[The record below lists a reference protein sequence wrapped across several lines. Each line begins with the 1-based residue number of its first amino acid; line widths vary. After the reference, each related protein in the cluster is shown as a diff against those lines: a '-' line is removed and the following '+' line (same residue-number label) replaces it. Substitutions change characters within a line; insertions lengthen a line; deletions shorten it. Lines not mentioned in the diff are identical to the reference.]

1 MAAPF
6 PSDHCWVMNIPPQQQ
21 WIGPVV
27 RTAVELNWQEAT
39 RTAIAQ
45 QGDDSLVSEMM
56 ERAIDRTVNRLADG
70 GPIGVEDT
78 RTVLRHFYRLEVR
91 RRRDASKRLSYPGS
105 ALESTPDITAAN
117 DFAHV
122 EAELD
127 LEAMLRDT
135 RPELRIALL
144 MRYGSCAR
152 WSEVADRMSTTE
164 DAVRKSCRR
173 ELKRIRQRLGIS
185 DRST

>member
-6 PSDHCWVMNIPPQQQ
+6 PSDHCWVMKIPPQHQ

-78 RTVLRHFYRLEVR
+78 CTILRHFYSLEVR

-105 ALESTPDITAAN
+105 ALESMPDITAAN
-117 DFAHV
+117 DFTHA
-122 EAELD
+122 EAKLD

-135 RPELRIALL
+135 RPEVRIALL

-152 WSEVADRMSTTE
+152 WSEVADRMATTE

-173 ELKRIRQRLGIS
+173 ELKRIRQRLGIP

>member
-1 MAAPF
+1 MK
-6 PSDHCWVMNIPPQQQ
+6 IPPQQQ

-70 GPIGVEDT
+70 GPIGVEDACT
-78 RTVLRHFYRLEVR
+78 ILRHFYSLEVR

-105 ALESTPDITAAN
+105 ALESMPDITAAN
-117 DFAHV
+117 DFTHA
-122 EAELD
+122 EAKLD

-135 RPELRIALL
+135 RPEVRIALL

-152 WSEVADRMSTTE
+152 WSEVADRMATTE

-173 ELKRIRQRLGIS
+173 ELKRIRQRLGIP

>member
-6 PSDHCWVMNIPPQQQ
+6 PSDHCWVMSIPPQQQ

-27 RTAVELNWQEAT
+27 RTAVEMYWQEAT
-39 RTAIAQ
+39 RAAIARL
-45 QGDDSLVSEMM
+45 GDNSFVSEMM
-56 ERAIDRTVNRLADG
+56 ERAIDRTVNHLAHG

-78 RTVLRHFYRLEVR
+78 REVLGHFYSLEVR
-91 RRRDASKRLSYPGS
+91 RRRDASKRLSYSGP
-105 ALESTPDITAAN
+105 ALESTPDIAAAN
-117 DFAHV
+117 DFTHV

-127 LEAMLRDT
+127 LEVMLRDT

-152 WSEVADRMSTTE
+152 WSEVADRMCMTE

-173 ELKRIRQRLGIS
+173 ELKRIRQKLGIP

>member
-6 PSDHCWVMNIPPQQQ
+6 PSDHCWVMSIPPQQQ

-27 RTAVELNWQEAT
+27 RTAVEMNWQEAT
-39 RTAIAQ
+39 RAAIARL
-45 QGDDSLVSEMM
+45 GDNSFVSEMM
-56 ERAIDRTVNRLADG
+56 ERAIDRTVNHLAHG

-78 RTVLRHFYRLEVR
+78 REVLGHFYSLEVR
-91 RRRDASKRLSYPGS
+91 RRRDASKRLSYSGP
-105 ALESTPDITAAN
+105 ALESTPDIAAAN
-117 DFAHV
+117 DFTHV

-127 LEAMLRDT
+127 LEVMLRDT

-152 WSEVADRMSTTE
+152 WSEVADRMCMTE
-164 DAVRKSCRR
+164 DAIRKSCRR
-173 ELKRIRQRLGIS
+173 ELKRIRQKLGIP